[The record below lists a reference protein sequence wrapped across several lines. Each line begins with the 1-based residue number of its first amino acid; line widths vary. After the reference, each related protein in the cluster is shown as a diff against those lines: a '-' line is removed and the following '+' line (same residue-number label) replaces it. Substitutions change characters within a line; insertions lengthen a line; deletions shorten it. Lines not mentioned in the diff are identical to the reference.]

1 MKLIV
6 IKKLQAR
13 FGTYRT
19 AQYCRVHDI
28 TLEVALLVLA
38 AATYRATYNAA
49 DEATRA
55 ATREATYNAADEATI
70 AATYMATYDAT
81 NALPRT
87 NKLI

>member
-1 MKLIV
+1 MKLKV
-6 IKKLQAR
+6 IKKLQVR

-19 AQYCRVHDI
+19 AQYCRAHGI

-38 AATYRATYNAA
+38 
-49 DEATRA
+49 
-55 ATREATYNAADEATI
+55 
-70 AATYMATYDAT
+70 

>member
-19 AQYCRVHDI
+19 AQYCRAHDI

-38 AATYRATYNAA
+38 
-49 DEATRA
+49 
-55 ATREATYNAADEATI
+55 
-70 AATYMATYDAT
+70 